1 MKLNPDFIAREIA
14 GEFVIVPVGA
24 DVSSDVGLISTN
36 AVGQLIWERLADGAE
51 PDGIVAAILDE
62 FDVNEAT
69 ARRDAEEF
77 ISQLE
82 NLGAVSR

>member
-36 AVGQLIWERLADGAE
+36 TVGQFIWEKIAEGAE
-51 PDGIVAAILDE
+51 LENIVSAILDE
-62 FDVNEAT
+62 FDVDEAT

-77 ISQLE
+77 VSQLE
-82 NLGAVSR
+82 SLGAVSK